1 MCKFIFYL
9 RIMKD
14 KYHHAS
20 HSKYMIKLHLV
31 FAVKYRKKLL
41 VGNIDADMKQIL
53 LEISI
58 QKGFTIDTMQSDI
71 DHLHIL
77 VDVPPTISAFNVV
90 NSLKSISTFRIY
102 KKHRIEL
109 KKHFWK
115 ENTFWSDGYF
125 VCSTGDASTDTIR
138 KYIEEQ
144 G

>member
-1 MCKFIFYL
+1 
-9 RIMKD
+9 MKD

-20 HSKYMIKLHLV
+20 HSKYMIKLHFV

-77 VDVPPTISAFNVV
+77 VDAPPTISAFDVV
-90 NSLKSISTFRIY
+90 TSLKSISTFRIY
-102 KKHRIEL
+102 KKHRVEL
-109 KKHFWK
+109 KKHFWS

-125 VCSTGDASTDTIR
+125 VCSTGDASTETIR

>member
-1 MCKFIFYL
+1 
-9 RIMKD
+9 MKI
-14 KYHHAS
+14 KYHTAS
-20 HSKYMIKLHLV
+20 HSKYLIKLHFV
-31 FAVKYRKKLL
+31 FATKYRKKLL
-41 VGNIDADMKQIL
+41 IGNIDADMKRIL
-53 LEISI
+53 FEIAEQRLFS
-58 QKGFTIDTMQSDI
+58 IDTMQSDI
-71 DHLHIL
+71 DHIHIL
-77 VDVPPTISAFNVV
+77 VDTPPTISAFDVV

-125 VCSTGDASTDTIR
+125 ICSTGDASTDTIR